1 MGHAAGQEDVNY
13 GLGRS
18 SFFLARLAFRA
29 RLKAKEIVERQA
41 QSADHADV
49 QKSAPA
55 GPTEM
60 GRVVIPG
67 SLNRTLHDTISSWG
81 GMGLG
86 TALHG
91 RFNYRK

>member
-1 MGHAAGQEDVNY
+1 MGHAAGQEDVNDR
-13 GLGRS
+13 LGRALLL
-18 SFFLARLAFRA
+18 LARLAFRA
-29 RLKAKEIVERQA
+29 RLKAKEIVERQT

-55 GPTEM
+55 RPTEM
-60 GRVVIPG
+60 GWVVIPG
-67 SLNRTLHDTISSWG
+67 SLDRTLHDTISSWG